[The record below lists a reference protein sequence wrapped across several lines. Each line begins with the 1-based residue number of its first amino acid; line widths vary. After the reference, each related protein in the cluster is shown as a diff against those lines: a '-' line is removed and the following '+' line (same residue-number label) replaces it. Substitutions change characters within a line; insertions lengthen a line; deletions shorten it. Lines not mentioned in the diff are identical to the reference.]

1 MSEVVSSPTG
11 PADHPGYRRIPPIAF
26 AHRGDRAHAPE
37 NTLAAFKQALEK
49 GVTGLESDVW
59 ITADG
64 IAVLDHDGIVATK
77 LRKRSISEFSRAQ
90 LPAHIPSL
98 GDLYAACGN
107 GFELSLD
114 LKDPNALDAVL
125 ATARAADAS
134 GRLWL
139 CDHDWTFLS
148 ANRGKAHDVKL
159 VDSTRLKRMKDG
171 PERHA
176 ARLAQA
182 GIDCVN
188 MHYTDWTV
196 GLTTLFHR
204 FERTCFGWDAQHDR
218 VMRELITFEIDG
230 FYCDDSQRMMTVMQ
244 TR

>member
-1 MSEVVSSPTG
+1 MSEVVSSSTG
-11 PADHPGYRRIPPIAF
+11 PADHPAYRRIPPIAF

-37 NTLAAFKQALEK
+37 NTLAAFRQALEK

-77 LRKRSISEFSRAQ
+77 LRKRPISEFTRPQ

-98 GDLYAACGN
+98 GDLYATCGTN
-107 GFELSLD
+107 FELSLD

-125 ATARAADAS
+125 ATARAADAADK
-134 GRLWL
+134 LWL

-148 ANRGKAHDVKL
+148 ANRGKAHDVHL

-182 GIDCVN
+182 GIECVN
-188 MHYTDWTV
+188 LHYTDWTV

-204 FERTCFGWDAQHDR
+204 FERTCFGWDAQHER
-218 VMRELITFEIDG
+218 VIRDLLTYEIDG
-230 FYCDDSQRMMTVMQ
+230 LYCDDSQRMMSVMQ
-244 TR
+244 S